1 MKIGDVVKLI
11 TKPSVDWME
20 KYRDKTF
27 RVLDFPTE
35 SGVELMMIGSRP
47 EWVWI
52 VGKAN
57 LEVTD
62 ESGGYS
68 TTEAGCGV

>member
-11 TKPSVDWME
+11 AKPSVDWME

-27 RVLDFPTE
+27 RILDFPTE

-52 VGKAN
+52 IGKDN
-57 LEVTD
+57 LE
-62 ESGGYS
+62 
-68 TTEAGCGV
+68 TTKDSDDGN

>member
-11 TKPSVDWME
+11 AKPSLDWME

-47 EWVWI
+47 EWVWVI
-52 VGKAN
+52 AKAN
-57 LEVTD
+57 LE
-62 ESGGYS
+62 
-68 TTEAGCGV
+68 TTQEK

>member
-11 TKPSVDWME
+11 AKPSVDWME

-27 RVLDFPTE
+27 RVLDFPTD

-52 VGKAN
+52 IGKAN
-57 LEVTD
+57 LEIAD
-62 ESGGYS
+62 EGGRPS
-68 TTEAGCGV
+68 TTEG